1 MRAVVNFSNGS
12 YLGKQQRLIQSMA
25 KYGYRTF
32 AYQDYSQIG
41 STTHQQDPYG
51 FKLYAIQKAVEQG
64 ATTILYCDSSIWA
77 IKDPTPLFEIIEN
90 EGYLMQEA
98 GHYVGR
104 WANDECLNY
113 FGITREEANKMPMY
127 GNAGLLGL
135 NMNQEIANSFMD
147 AWFESLRAGAFRG
160 TWDNHRHD
168 MTCGSIIANQLGM
181 KYKSGNE
188 ILAYAGPNDP
198 VNESIILK
206 AQG

>member
-1 MRAVVNFSNGS
+1 
-12 YLGKQQRLIQSMA
+12 MA

-41 STTHQQDPYG
+41 SPTHQQDPYG

-77 IKDPTPLFEIIEN
+77 IKDPTPLFEIIEE

-98 GHYVGR
+98 GHMVGR

-113 FGITREEANKMPMY
+113 FGITREEANKIPMY

-135 NMNQEIANSFMD
+135 DMRKLGYVTKEARSIDDFGNLTAHLFFER
-147 AWFESLRAGAFRG
+147 WFHSLNAGAFRG

-188 ILAYAGPNDP
+188 ILAYAGPNDQ